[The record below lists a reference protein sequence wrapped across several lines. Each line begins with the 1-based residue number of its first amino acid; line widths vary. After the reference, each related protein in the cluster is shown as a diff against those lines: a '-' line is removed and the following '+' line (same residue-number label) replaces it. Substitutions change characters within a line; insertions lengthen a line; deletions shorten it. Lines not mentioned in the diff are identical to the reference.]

1 MPSIMLS
8 SVGGTGLFTRGAW
21 RSMEA
26 SRELMAIRCSQLG
39 GVASALVCTK
49 PSSAKQSPPATS
61 TSKVMMTP
69 RMKFRIFP
77 PTEHSHFWRLQI
89 NRCGVAQDSHGI
101 RRIGFADLQLDP
113 AEYMRMTT
121 RNAKHVLILSEA
133 LDIGR
138 FEAGTGKQEFS
149 LIEEGGDGH
158 KRFVHHYG
166 LFRQA
171 KFACRSPV
179 NKPLIFS
186 LHGPHRQL
194 WAGNILLVAAKTA
207 LECLA
212 Q

>member
-1 MPSIMLS
+1 
-8 SVGGTGLFTRGAW
+8 
-21 RSMEA
+21 
-26 SRELMAIRCSQLG
+26 SQLG

-77 PTEHSHFWRLQI
+77 PTER
-89 NRCGVAQDSHGI
+89 VAQDSHGI

-113 AEYMRMTT
+113 AEYMRMPA

-166 LFRQA
+166 LFREA
-171 KFACRSPV
+171 KFACRPPG